1 MTLNKFLKKLQRN
14 PTSTQFIAEIDG
26 MRFFAIFTVLI
37 FHLNTAF
44 SKEIKLEYTN
54 DLPTASFFNIGW
66 WIIRL
71 DVGVKV
77 FFAISGFIL
86 AIPFLKQYLNL
97 GKKVVLKDY
106 FIKRLT
112 RLEPPFILSL
122 IAFFFV
128 HLLILHADF
137 YDLLKSFFAGLFY
150 AHFFI
155 FGYPNPIN
163 PVTWSLETEAQFY
176 IIIPFFLYCIF
187 YFKNKWT
194 RLLLFIL
201 IFLMSIFSKN
211 WIMKSD
217 LFNIK
222 ASLAVFLINFMVG
235 IVVAYL
241 YLTSFYFFKIKNH
254 LWDFIGLFAVF
265 CMFYF
270 YKPQLEKLNILFLN
284 LTVFLFFISVFKGKI
299 TNWFYTRPIIYT
311 IGGMCYSI
319 YLLHYAF
326 FHLSIK
332 VTSKICF
339 FSDYNFNLIVQILI
353 TIPLVLAIS
362 ALFFVFIE
370 KPFMNKEW
378 YKEINFEKYFTIFQI
393 KKANN
398 K

>member
-1 MTLNKFLKKLQRN
+1 MILNKISKKLQRN
-14 PTSTQFIAEIDG
+14 TASTQFIPEIDG

-44 SKEIKLEYTN
+44 SKEMEVDYIKVLST
-54 DLPTASFFNIGW
+54 DSFSNVGW

-106 FIKRLT
+106 FIKRVT

-122 IAFFFV
+122 MAFFFV
-128 HLLILHADF
+128 HVLFLHANF
-137 YDLLKSFFAGLFY
+137 YDLIKSFFAGLFY
-150 AHFFI
+150 VHFFI

-176 IIIPFFLYCIF
+176 IFVPFFLYCLF

-194 RLLLFIL
+194 R
-201 IFLMSIFSKN
+201 IFLTILVFLLAVFLKN
-211 WIMKSD
+211 WIMNSD
-217 LFNIK
+217 LSNIK
-222 ASLAVFLINFMVG
+222 ASLPVYMINFMVG

-241 YLTSFYFFKIKNH
+241 YLTRIYFFKINNF
-254 LWDFIGLFAVF
+254 LWDLICVFAIF
-265 CMFYF
+265 GMFYF
-270 YKPQLEKLNILFLN
+270 YKPQSDKLNILILN
-284 LTVFLFFISVFKGKI
+284 LSIFLFFISVFKGKI

-332 VTSKICF
+332 ITSKICF
-339 FSDYNFNLIVQILI
+339 FSNYKLNLLVQILV
-353 TIPLVLAIS
+353 TIPFVLAIS
-362 ALFFVFIE
+362 ALFFILIE
-370 KPFMNKEW
+370 KPCMNKDW
-378 YKEINFEKYFTIFQI
+378 YKTIKLKKCLSII
-393 KKANN
+393 KLK
-398 K
+398 KK